1 MAIER
6 LTVELGENVDL
17 MNAGIDAVADR
28 DIDQA
33 VLTAQWHRRF
43 RSGER
48 KGLQTG
54 TGTASQDDGK
64 NTLHAL
70 ISRRRWK

>member
-6 LTVELGENVDL
+6 LTVEL
-17 MNAGIDAVADR
+17 
-28 DIDQA
+28 
-33 VLTAQWHRRF
+33 
-43 RSGER
+43 GER

-54 TGTASQDDGK
+54 TGTASKDDGK
-64 NTLHAL
+64 NTLQAL